1 MGVYPD
7 VRDKDRNFDQEEPFN
22 VVPLN
27 EIGLGEKPTRV
38 KPR

>member
-7 VRDKDRNFDQEEPFN
+7 TGDKDRNFGQEKSFN
-22 VVPLN
+22 ANLN
-27 EIGLGEKPTRV
+27 KIGLGEKPTRV